1 MFEGVSG
8 CEILS
13 LPMPLFS
20 LLAYEQP
27 NSVLSSWAAADADG
41 NGNDGRRLN
50 GDDLRAAA
58 RFNGTPPP

>member
-1 MFEGVSG
+1 
-8 CEILS
+8 
-13 LPMPLFS
+13 MPLFS

-41 NGNDGRRLN
+41 NGNDGRRLS